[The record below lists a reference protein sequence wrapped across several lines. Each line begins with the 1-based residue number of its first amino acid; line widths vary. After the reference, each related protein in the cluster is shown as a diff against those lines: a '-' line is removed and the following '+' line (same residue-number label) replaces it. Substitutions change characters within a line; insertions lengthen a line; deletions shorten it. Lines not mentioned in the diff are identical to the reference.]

1 MSESDSSL
9 HSQINVGI
17 NEFNEMIS
25 QLKEKLK
32 NTDSRSEEL
41 KILTVLPKSWGIC
54 RIEKEFQTSNWLAR
68 KAKELVRSQRILSS
82 PNPQPV
88 THT

>member
-17 NEFNEMIS
+17 YEFNEMIS
-25 QLKEKLK
+25 QLKENFR
-32 NTDSRSEEL
+32 NTDSRSEKL

-54 RIEKEFQTSNWLAR
+54 RIEKEFQHQTG
-68 KAKELVRSQRILSS
+68 
-82 PNPQPV
+82 
-88 THT
+88 